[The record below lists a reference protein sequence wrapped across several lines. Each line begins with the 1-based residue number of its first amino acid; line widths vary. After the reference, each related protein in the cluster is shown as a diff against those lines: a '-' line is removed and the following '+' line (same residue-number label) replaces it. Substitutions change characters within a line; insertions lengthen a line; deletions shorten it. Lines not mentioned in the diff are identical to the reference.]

1 MDIEIYVHGVPKGQS
16 FWGKEEDRIYFGNFY
31 NNSSDK
37 VKYLIQ
43 TRSLNGKTYC
53 YYNYMIYQNVVDNE
67 SRSGS
72 YFGLSIRF
80 DEFCKDFIGI
90 YKILDSVFTAYVLNK
105 VLKVQNG
112 NYKYIISDFNS
123 SSDLMGNIKDAI
135 WKLLEST
142 LTDDSICSLDKFPV
156 GGTSL
161 PSKNLY
167 EVKADD
173 VEACLRKY
181 GMIALSPYY
190 PTDRENA
197 MAKQYESKLLSEKK
211 QYEEKYNSDIRAKEQ
226 TNSSLQKSLT
236 SVKEDCEKLQEK
248 IDQSGKIIAQKDSEI
263 RSLKARIDEI
273 SRTQKA
279 VKNIDLIRT
288 PIIELA
294 DILEGKNTQ
303 NPKEI
308 GKQKKSSLSMRRLM
322 PFVNF
327 VVLLFILLMLVT
339 QSFKRTSDV
348 KADDST
354 ERYEAKISSLEEE
367 NKELKDKLSC
377 YESNNPTKQNIEDAF
392 DNGSVAQIVSID
404 VEPYSEE
411 KGIFCKIGK
420 QYTASIENSSTAKGC
435 LWSISGGYIEG
446 NANSNTIKFVPK
458 SNSVILSYE
467 NEKGERAIRPL
478 KVTTK

>member
-167 EVKADD
+167 EIKADD

-273 SRTQKA
+273 NRTQKA

-327 VVLLFILLMLVT
+327 VVLLFILLMLVP
-339 QSFKRTSDV
+339 QSFKRTSEV
-348 KADDST
+348 NADDST
-354 ERYEAKISSLEEE
+354 ERYETKISSLEEE
-367 NKELKDKLSC
+367 NKKLKDQLLTM
-377 YESNNPTKQNIEDAF
+377 EEGATTPFQDM
-392 DNGSVAQIVSID
+392 VAQFPEWDGVGNHLKID
-404 VEPYSEE
+404 VANYSASSP
-411 KGIFCKIGK
+411 CRIGEI
-420 QYTASIENSSTAKGC
+420 YTATIKNAQDLSGSN
-435 LWSISGGYIEG
+435 WSISGGSIVTTSDDGSTIQFKPVNKNLTLFYQ
-446 NANSNTIKFVPK
+446 NA
-458 SNSVILSYE
+458 
-467 NEKGERAIRPL
+467 KGERIKR
-478 KVTTK
+478 TKLVK

>member
-173 VEACLRKY
+173 VEKYVRKY

-197 MAKQYESKLLSEKK
+197 MVKQYESKLQSEKK

-327 VVLLFILLMLVT
+327 VVLLFILLMLVP
-339 QSFKRTSDV
+339 QSFKRISEV
-348 KADDST
+348 KAGDST
-354 ERYEAKISSLEEE
+354 ERYEDIISSLKKE
-367 NKELKDKLSC
+367 NKELKDQLLTMEEGATTPFQDMVEQFPEWDGVGTHLK
-377 YESNNPTKQNIEDAF
+377 
-392 DNGSVAQIVSID
+392 ID
-404 VEPYSEE
+404 VVQYSTSSPCE
-411 KGIFCKIGK
+411 IGK
-420 QYTASIENSSTAKGC
+420 SYTATIKNAQDLSGSN
-435 LWSISGGYIEG
+435 WSISGGCIVNTSDDGSTIIFKPDNKNLTLFYQ
-446 NANSNTIKFVPK
+446 NA
-458 SNSVILSYE
+458 
-467 NEKGERAIRPL
+467 KGERIKRTNL
-478 KVTTK
+478 VR

>member
-16 FWGKEEDRIYFGNFY
+16 FWGKEEDRNYFGNFY
-31 NNSSDK
+31 NESSSDA

-123 SSDLMGNIKDAI
+123 ASDLMGNIKDAI
-135 WKLLEST
+135 WKLLESA
-142 LTDDSICSLDKFPV
+142 LTDDSICSLDKFLV

-167 EVKADD
+167 EIKSDD
-173 VEACLRKY
+173 VEAYVRKY

-190 PTDRENA
+190 PTDREKTL
-197 MAKQYESKLLSEKK
+197 AKQYESKLQSEKK
-211 QYEEKYNSDIRAKEQ
+211 QYEEKYNREISAKEQ
-226 TNSSLQKSLT
+226 TNSSLNKSLL
-236 SVKEDCEKLQEK
+236 SKQEECKKLQDK

-273 SRTQKA
+273 NRTQKA
-279 VKNIDLIRT
+279 VKNLDLIRT

-294 DILEGKNTQ
+294 DILEGNKTQ
-303 NPKEI
+303 VPKEK
-308 GKQKKSSLSMRRLM
+308 GKQKQSTLSVRRLM

-327 VVLLFILLMLVT
+327 VVLLFILFMLVS

-348 KADDST
+348 EAGDETKI
-354 ERYEAKISSLEEE
+354 YEEKIDSLEKENEKLRNLLPTMEE
-367 NKELKDKLSC
+367 GATTTFQVMFEQFPEWDGVGTHLK
-377 YESNNPTKQNIEDAF
+377 
-392 DNGSVAQIVSID
+392 ID
-404 VEPYSEE
+404 VAEYSANSPCRIGE
-411 KGIFCKIGK
+411 K
-420 QYTASIENSSTAKGC
+420 YTATIMNAQDISGSN
-435 LWSISGGYIEG
+435 WSISGGSIVNTSDDGSTITFTPNNKDLTLFYQ
-446 NANSNTIKFVPK
+446 NA
-458 SNSVILSYE
+458 
-467 NEKGERAIRPL
+467 KGERIKR
-478 KVTTK
+478 TKLVN

>member
-16 FWGKEEDRIYFGNFY
+16 FWGKEEDRNYFGNFY
-31 NNSSDK
+31 NESSSDA

-67 SRSGS
+67 GRSGS

-80 DEFCKDFIGI
+80 DEYCKDFIGI
-90 YKILDSVFTAYVLNK
+90 YKILDTVFTAYVLNK

-123 SSDLMGNIKDAI
+123 ASDLMGNIKDAI

-167 EVKADD
+167 EIKADD
-173 VEACLRKY
+173 VEAYVRKY

-190 PTDRENA
+190 PTDSEKT
-197 MAKQYESKLLSEKK
+197 MAKQYESKLQSEKK
-211 QYEEKYNSDIRAKEQ
+211 QYEEKYNREISAREQ
-226 TNSSLQKSLT
+226 TNSSLQNSLT
-236 SVKEDCEKLQEK
+236 SVKEDCKKLQDK

-273 SRTQKA
+273 NRTQKA

-294 DILEGKNTQ
+294 DILEGKKTQ
-303 NPKEI
+303 VPKEN
-308 GKQKKSSLSMRRLM
+308 GKPKKSTLSVRRLM

-327 VVLLFILLMLVT
+327 VVLVLILFMLMS
-339 QSFKRTSDV
+339 QSLKRTPDD
-348 KADDST
+348 KAEDST
-354 ERYEAKISSLEEE
+354 ERYENRISSLEKE
-367 NKELKDKLSC
+367 NEELKDQLLAMK
-377 YESNNPTKQNIEDAF
+377 EGATTTFQD
-392 DNGSVAQIVSID
+392 IVEQFPEWDGVGTHLKID
-404 VEPYSEE
+404 VVQYSTSSPCE
-411 KGIFCKIGK
+411 IGK
-420 QYTASIENSSTAKGC
+420 SYTATIKNAQDLSGSN
-435 LWSISGGYIEG
+435 WSISGGCIVNTSDDGSTIIFKPDNKNLTLFYQ
-446 NANSNTIKFVPK
+446 NA
-458 SNSVILSYE
+458 
-467 NEKGERAIRPL
+467 KGERIKRTNL
-478 KVTTK
+478 VR

>member
-31 NNSSDK
+31 NNSSDA

-67 SRSGS
+67 GRSGS

-80 DEFCKDFIGI
+80 DEYCKDFIGI
-90 YKILDSVFTAYVLNK
+90 YKILDTVFTAYVLNK

-123 SSDLMGNIKDAI
+123 ASDLMGNIKDAI
-135 WKLLEST
+135 WKLLESA
-142 LTDDSICSLDKFPV
+142 LTDDSICSLDKFLV

-167 EVKADD
+167 EIKSDD
-173 VEACLRKY
+173 VEAYVRKY

-190 PTDRENA
+190 PTDREKTL
-197 MAKQYESKLLSEKK
+197 AKQYESKLQSEKK
-211 QYEEKYNSDIRAKEQ
+211 QYEEKYNREISAKEQ
-226 TNSSLQKSLT
+226 TNSSLNKSLL
-236 SVKEDCEKLQEK
+236 SKQEECKKLQDK

-273 SRTQKA
+273 NRTQKA
-279 VKNIDLIRT
+279 VKNLDLIRT

-294 DILEGKNTQ
+294 DILEGNKTQ
-303 NPKEI
+303 VPKEK
-308 GKQKKSSLSMRRLM
+308 GKQKQSTLSVRRLM

-327 VVLLFILLMLVT
+327 VVLLFILFMLVS

-348 KADDST
+348 EAGDETKI
-354 ERYEAKISSLEEE
+354 YEEKIDSLEKENEKLRNLLPTMEE
-367 NKELKDKLSC
+367 GATTTFQVMFEQFPEWDGVGTHLK
-377 YESNNPTKQNIEDAF
+377 
-392 DNGSVAQIVSID
+392 ID
-404 VEPYSEE
+404 VAEYSANSPCRIGE
-411 KGIFCKIGK
+411 K
-420 QYTASIENSSTAKGC
+420 YTATIMNAQDISGSN
-435 LWSISGGYIEG
+435 WSISGGSIVNTSDDGSTITFTPKNKDLTLFYQ
-446 NANSNTIKFVPK
+446 NA
-458 SNSVILSYE
+458 
-467 NEKGERAIRPL
+467 KGERIKR
-478 KVTTK
+478 TKLVN

>member
-16 FWGKEEDRIYFGNFY
+16 FWGKEEDRNYFGNFY
-31 NNSSDK
+31 NESSSDA

-67 SRSGS
+67 GRSGS

-80 DEFCKDFIGI
+80 DEYCKDFIGI
-90 YKILDSVFTAYVLNK
+90 YKILDTVFTAYVLNK

-123 SSDLMGNIKDAI
+123 ASDLMGNIKDAI
-135 WKLLEST
+135 WKLLESA
-142 LTDDSICSLDKFPV
+142 LTDDSICSLDKFLV

-167 EVKADD
+167 EIKSDD
-173 VEACLRKY
+173 VEAYVRKY

-190 PTDRENA
+190 PTDREKTL
-197 MAKQYESKLLSEKK
+197 AKQYESKLQSEKK
-211 QYEEKYNSDIRAKEQ
+211 QYEEKYNREISAKEQ
-226 TNSSLQKSLT
+226 TNSSLNKSLL
-236 SVKEDCEKLQEK
+236 SKQEECKKLQDK

-273 SRTQKA
+273 NRTQKA
-279 VKNIDLIRT
+279 VKNLDLIRT

-294 DILEGKNTQ
+294 DILEGNKTQ
-303 NPKEI
+303 VPKEK
-308 GKQKKSSLSMRRLM
+308 GKQKQSTLSVRRLM

-327 VVLLFILLMLVT
+327 VVLLFILFMLVP

-348 KADDST
+348 EAGDETKI
-354 ERYEAKISSLEEE
+354 YEEKIDSLEKENEKLRNLLPTMEE
-367 NKELKDKLSC
+367 GATTTFQVMFEQFPEWDGVGTHLK
-377 YESNNPTKQNIEDAF
+377 
-392 DNGSVAQIVSID
+392 ID
-404 VEPYSEE
+404 VAEYSANSPCRIGE
-411 KGIFCKIGK
+411 K
-420 QYTASIENSSTAKGC
+420 YTATIMNAQDISGSN
-435 LWSISGGYIEG
+435 WSISGGSIVNTSDDGSTITFTPNNKDLTLFYQ
-446 NANSNTIKFVPK
+446 NA
-458 SNSVILSYE
+458 
-467 NEKGERAIRPL
+467 KGERIKRTNL
-478 KVTTK
+478 VN